1 MIDSDETII
10 WIYGIIIGV
19 IFGGGCILTIVKNK
33 TYILFL
39 FFIPFI
45 ILYLLYFTSLSFI
58 PILFRLLIFG
68 GSFIL
73 VYIVVYWFE
82 TR

>member
-10 WIYGIIIGV
+10 WIYGIIVGV
-19 IFGGGCILTIVKNK
+19 ICSGGFILTIVKNK